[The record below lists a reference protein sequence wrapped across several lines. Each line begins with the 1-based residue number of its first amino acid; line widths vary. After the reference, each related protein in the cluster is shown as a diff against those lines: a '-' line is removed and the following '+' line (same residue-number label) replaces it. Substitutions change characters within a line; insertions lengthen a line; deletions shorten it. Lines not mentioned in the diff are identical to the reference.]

1 MLEDSDSDA
10 TSISGS
16 GVSET
21 AFCALDLPLDLRGGG
36 FFFGCFSAFLAAA
49 PSGRVLLTS

>member
-10 TSISGS
+10 ISGS

-36 FFFGCFSAFLAAA
+36 FFFGCFSTCLAAA
-49 PSGRVLLTS
+49 PSGRVLLKS